1 MNMGHPI
8 TSIASPLA
16 GRVLEVV
23 SGTTR
28 PLAGR
33 EIHKIVG
40 EGSNSGVWKVLNR
53 LEDQGILLADRR
65 SHATYYIANR
75 DHLAWPSIQAI
86 VRLRDELTARLTAE
100 IDGWAVAPLHASI
113 FGSTARG
120 DADVDSDVDLLVVRP
135 EDLAPNTLEDWEEQ
149 LASVRDAVR
158 RWTGNPCQ
166 TFVVTPSRLAEH
178 VRAKDP
184 LVRGW
189 LHDEVLLA
197 GESIVG
203 LIEAVR

>member
-1 MNMGHPI
+1 MNLGHPI
-8 TSIASPLA
+8 SSITSPLA

-53 LEDQGILLADRR
+53 LEEQGILLADRR
-65 SHATYYIANR
+65 SHATYYVANR
-75 DHLAWPSIQAI
+75 DHLAWPSIEAI
-86 VRLRDELTARLTAE
+86 VRLRGELTARLTAE
-100 IDGWAVAPLHASI
+100 IDGWSIAPLHASI

-120 DADVDSDVDLLVVRP
+120 DGDVDSDVDLLLVRP
-135 EDLAPNTLEDWEEQ
+135 EDLAPNAVEDWERQ
-149 LASVRDAVR
+149 LASVRDAVQ
-158 RWTGNPCQ
+158 RWTGNLCQ
-166 TFVVTPSRLAEH
+166 TFVATPSRLAEH
-178 VRAKDP
+178 VRANDP

-189 LHDEVLLA
+189 LDDEILLA
-197 GESIVG
+197 GAPIAE
-203 LIEAVR
+203 LIEAAR

>member
-53 LEDQGILLADRR
+53 LEEQGILLADRR

-75 DHLAWPSIQAI
+75 DHLAWPSIEAI

-120 DADVDSDVDLLVVRP
+120 DADVDSDVDLLLVRP

-166 TFVVTPSRLAEH
+166 TFVATPSRLAEH

-189 LHDEVLLA
+189 LHDDVLLA

>member
-8 TSIASPLA
+8 ASIASPLA

-53 LEDQGILLADRR
+53 LEEQGILLADRR

-75 DHLAWPSIQAI
+75 DHLAWPSIEAI

-120 DADVDSDVDLLVVRP
+120 DADVDSDVDLLLVRP

-166 TFVVTPSRLAEH
+166 TFVATPSRLAEH

-189 LHDEVLLA
+189 LHDDVLLA

>member
-1 MNMGHPI
+1 M
-8 TSIASPLA
+8 
-16 GRVLEVV
+16 LEVV

-53 LEDQGILLADRR
+53 LEEQGILLADRR
-65 SHATYYIANR
+65 SHATYFVANR
-75 DHLAWPSIQAI
+75 DHLAWPSIEAI
-86 VRLRDELTARLTAE
+86 VRLRGELTARLTAE
-100 IDGWAVAPLHASI
+100 IDGWSVAPLHASI

-120 DADVDSDVDLLVVRP
+120 DADVDSDVDLLLVRP
-135 EDLAPNTLEDWEEQ
+135 EDLAPNAVEDWERQ

-158 RWTGNPCQ
+158 RWTGNLCQ
-166 TFVVTPSRLAEH
+166 TFVATPSRLAEH
-178 VRAKDP
+178 VRANDP

-189 LHDEVLLA
+189 LDDEILLA
-197 GESIVG
+197 GAPIAK
-203 LIEAVR
+203 LIEAAR

>member
-1 MNMGHPI
+1 MNLGHPI
-8 TSIASPLA
+8 SSITSPLA

-53 LEDQGILLADRR
+53 LEEQGILLADRR
-65 SHATYYIANR
+65 SHATYYVANR
-75 DHLAWPSIQAI
+75 DHLAWPSIEAI
-86 VRLRDELTARLTAE
+86 VRLRGELTARLTAE
-100 IDGWAVAPLHASI
+100 IDGWSVAPLHASI

-120 DADVDSDVDLLVVRP
+120 DADVDSDVDLLLVRP
-135 EDLAPNTLEDWEEQ
+135 EDLVPNAVEDWEGQ

-178 VRAKDP
+178 VRANDP

-189 LHDEVLLA
+189 LDDEILLTGA
-197 GESIVG
+197 PIAD
-203 LIEAVR
+203 LIEAAR

>member
-53 LEDQGILLADRR
+53 LEEQGILLADRR

-75 DHLAWPSIQAI
+75 DHLAWPSIEAI

-120 DADVDSDVDLLVVRP
+120 DADVESDVDLLLVRP

-166 TFVVTPSRLAEH
+166 TFVATPSRLAEH

-189 LHDEVLLA
+189 LHDDVLLA

>member
-1 MNMGHPI
+1 MNLGHPI
-8 TSIASPLA
+8 ASIASPLA

-53 LEDQGILLADRR
+53 LEEQGILLADRR
-65 SHATYYIANR
+65 SHATYFVANR
-75 DHLAWPSIQAI
+75 DHLAWPSIEAI
-86 VRLRDELTARLTAE
+86 VRLRGELTARLTAE
-100 IDGWAVAPLHASI
+100 IDGWSVAPLHASI

-120 DADVDSDVDLLVVRP
+120 DADVDSDVDLLLVRP
-135 EDLAPNTLEDWEEQ
+135 EDLVPNAVEDWEGQ
-149 LASVRDAVR
+149 LASVRDAVG
-158 RWTGNPCQ
+158 RWTGNLCQ

-178 VRAKDP
+178 VRANDP

-189 LHDEVLLA
+189 LDDEILLA
-197 GESIVG
+197 GAPIAE
-203 LIEAVR
+203 LIEAAR

>member
-1 MNMGHPI
+1 MNLGHPI
-8 TSIASPLA
+8 SSIASRLA

-53 LEDQGILLADRR
+53 LEEQGILLADRR
-65 SHATYYIANR
+65 SHATYYVANR
-75 DHLAWPSIQAI
+75 DHLAWPSIEAI

-120 DADVDSDVDLLVVRP
+120 DADVDSDVDLLLVRP

-166 TFVVTPSRLAEH
+166 TFVATPSRLAEH

-189 LHDEVLLA
+189 LHDDVLLA